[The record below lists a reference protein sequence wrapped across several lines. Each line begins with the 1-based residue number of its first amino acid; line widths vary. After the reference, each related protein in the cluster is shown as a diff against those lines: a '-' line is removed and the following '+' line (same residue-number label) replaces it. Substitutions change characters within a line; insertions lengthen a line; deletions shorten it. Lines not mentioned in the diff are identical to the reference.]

1 MARPAITSRAAF
13 IEAALGYIDQHGVDG
28 LSLRTLGKEME
39 ISHATIYRHFSNKD
53 ELIDALIDDQ
63 LGAAIA
69 DADLS
74 LPPKQRLRNLAIQ
87 LRNHFD
93 QHPNLLRPWINGT
106 GEGQNGFQS
115 TSITIGAIKDLGI
128 SEERL
133 SFWLRVLE
141 NFVIG
146 SMVYDYAASPDH
158 FSIRASRLNYLYDA
172 GFLPKQ
178 MTPDQVAAENRNAF
192 EQTLDLLLDRLEAEG
207 ADESKH

>member
-1 MARPAITSRAAF
+1 MARPALTSRAAF
-13 IEAALGYIDQHGVDG
+13 IEAALAYIDQHGVDG

-39 ISHATIYRHFSNKD
+39 ISHATIYRHFANKD

-74 LPPKQRLRNLAIQ
+74 LPPKERLRNLALQ

-106 GEGQNGFQS
+106 GEGENGFQS
-115 TSITIGAIKDLGI
+115 TAITLGAIRDLGI
-128 SEERL
+128 AEDRL
-133 SFWLRVLE
+133 SYWLRVLE

-158 FSIRASRLNYLYDA
+158 FSIRASRLNYIHDA
-172 GFLPKQ
+172 GFLPRQ
-178 MTPDQVAAENRNAF
+178 MTPEQVAQENRAAF
-192 EQTLDLLLDRLEAEG
+192 VQTLDFLLDRLEAEG
-207 ADESKH
+207 ASETKH

>member
-1 MARPAITSRAAF
+1 MARPPITSRAAF

-39 ISHATIYRHFSNKD
+39 ISHATIYRHFANKD

-69 DADLS
+69 DADLT
-74 LPPKQRLRNLAIQ
+74 LPPKERLRNLAIQ

-106 GEGQNGFQS
+106 GEGQNAFE
-115 TSITIGAIKDLGI
+115 ITAITLNAIKDLGI
-128 SEERL
+128 SRGRC
-133 SFWLRVLE
+133 SHWLRVLE

-146 SMVYDYAASPDH
+146 SMVYDYAAAPDH
-158 FSIRASRLNYLYDA
+158 LSIRAKRLSYLHET
-172 GFLPKQ
+172 GFLPRSL
-178 MTPDQVAAENRNAF
+178 TTEQVAIENRLAF
-192 EQTLDLLLDRLEAEG
+192 EQTLELLLNQLVKEGEDAEG
-207 ADESKH
+207 F